1 MLCQVYDGIF
11 FEGDT
16 MKKSEYITFRLDEE
30 LKVQIQLKA
39 QEKRWTI
46 SQTVAVML
54 EEYCKLEDFKKL

>member
-1 MLCQVYDGIF
+1 
-11 FEGDT
+11 
-16 MKKSEYITFRLDEE
+16 MKKSEYITFRLDED